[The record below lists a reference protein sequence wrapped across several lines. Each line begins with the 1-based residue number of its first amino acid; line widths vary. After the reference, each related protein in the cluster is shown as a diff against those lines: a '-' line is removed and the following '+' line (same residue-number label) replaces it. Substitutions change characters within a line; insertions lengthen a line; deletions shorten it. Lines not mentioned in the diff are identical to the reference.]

1 MAMAIQ
7 TPNGIHS
14 TIIHSL
20 MHTGQ
25 ALGFAAIGQHEAE
38 HRRESLGVAC
48 SLIGMVAS
56 AVSRI
61 NKTKGY
67 GNE

>member
-1 MAMAIQ
+1 
-7 TPNGIHS
+7 
-14 TIIHSL
+14 